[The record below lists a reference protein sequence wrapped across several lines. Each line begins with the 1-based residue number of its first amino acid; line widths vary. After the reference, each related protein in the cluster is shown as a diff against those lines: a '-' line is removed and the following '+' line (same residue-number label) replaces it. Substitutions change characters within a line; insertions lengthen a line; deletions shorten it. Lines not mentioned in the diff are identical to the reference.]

1 MKKSL
6 IIVISLVAVFFFAST
21 TEVKAQWCATVTWD
35 AASCSCANITSKIL
49 DWEIRLTSD
58 NSLVYSGDV
67 DVTNESIPY
76 SLSGND
82 IIYTDTGYKLI
93 VRVSYYDASIDP
105 LCCSGTDYG
114 ITDGQGLIDC
124 ELDLYPSMN

>member
-6 IIVISLVAVFFFAST
+6 IIAISLVAVFFFAST
-21 TEVKAQWCATVTWD
+21 TKVSAQWCATVIWYD
-35 AASCSCANITSKIL
+35 ANCSCANITSKIL
-49 DWEIRLTSD
+49 DWEIHLTSD
-58 NSLVYSGDV
+58 NSLVYSGNV
-67 DVTNESIPY
+67 DITNESIPY

-93 VRVSYYDASIDP
+93 VRVSYYEAAIDP

-124 ELDLYPSMN
+124 VLTLYPIMN